1 MIEPDD
7 HGVEEIL
14 IVDDE
19 EINHI
24 DLSENDDFLIV
35 QDPTGANAE
44 DWCVLFVKGE
54 YKDVVVKFDKIGYNT
69 KSGDLGYE
77 YNILSTPEE
86 DMEFVELDLV
96 NYLTSALHSIMK
108 DMHRSGGA
116 GYIDL
121 ETKEEVTY

>member
-54 YKDVVVKFDKIGYNT
+54 YKNVVVKFDKIGYNT
-69 KSGDLGYE
+69 KSGELGYE